1 MLSLSH
7 PPTASKAAPSH
18 SREKAFTLKKKKS
31 PVDGKRNRPLA
42 WESQAI
48 SPHSGSGPVHF
59 NSCIFMEDHKKG
71 TVPCL
76 GLGWGLGGGRCVCGE
91 CGEVSPEFHP
101 KQTLRLDL
109 GTLEVM
115 GFPIRL
121 DTPTCLRPWA
131 PMVQASRGEWIVGE
145 WTKQVV
151 SNPNPSGT
159 RGTQTSPEQSSPL
172 ASNRP
177 RALSLKSKQHTV
189 HNHPEVHH
197 KGMERGETQGKPA
210 SRVVPRAQEANLS
223 LSATLFVF
231 CQPIF

>member
-18 SREKAFTLKKKKS
+18 SREKAFTLKKKKKS

-42 WESQAI
+42 WERQAI
-48 SPHSGSGPVHF
+48 SPQSGSGPVHF

-76 GLGWGLGGGRCVCGE
+76 GLGWGLGGGRCVWGE

-115 GFPIRL
+115 
-121 DTPTCLRPWA
+121 RPWA
-131 PMVQASRGEWIVGE
+131 PTAQACREEWMVGE

-197 KGMERGETQGKPA
+197 KGMERGETQEKPA